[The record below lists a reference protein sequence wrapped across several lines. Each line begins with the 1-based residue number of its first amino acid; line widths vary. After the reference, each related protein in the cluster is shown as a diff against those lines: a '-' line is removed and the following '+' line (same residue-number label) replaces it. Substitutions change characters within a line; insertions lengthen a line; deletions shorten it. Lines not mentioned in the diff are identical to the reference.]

1 MNNSTCVANLDSKH
15 TNLKFLFYFF
25 SWSKS
30 TTKGKDEIYRVE
42 WLWSQFNFGYVPVPI
57 QRYVLNS
64 NGLSHF
70 GLLLNCR
77 LVFLFCIL
85 WSGLEAAAGA
95 AAAQFRLSK
104 ECSHFWLNCK
114 LFSQLLASKPPS
126 MMMII
131 INIFAQVFANQ
142 SCLANW

>member
-30 TTKGKDEIYRVE
+30 TKNWGKDEIYRVE

-85 WSGLEAAAGA
+85 WSGLEQQQRSSVYRKNAVTSGWTAS
-95 AAAQFRLSK
+95 FSLS
-104 ECSHFWLNCK
+104 S
-114 LFSQLLASKPPS
+114 LASKPPS
-126 MMMII
+126 MMMMI